1 MNGISNYKGDYT
13 GPMSER
19 PQAIRPRSAHRDNAT
34 DARFSGTT
42 TVNQSFRQFSD
53 EERKSARMRYVSINF
68 KVVNITMSPTSLCHQ
83 HHCRINKQ
91 FIHFQI

>member
-1 MNGISNYKGDYT
+1 MNGISNYRGDYT

-42 TVNQSFRQFSD
+42 TVNQSFRQFTD
-53 EERKSARMRYVSINF
+53 DERKSARMRLGTKLFEI
-68 KVVNITMSPTSLCHQ
+68 PT
-83 HHCRINKQ
+83 KAE
-91 FIHFQI
+91 